1 MERVVKVHR
10 LRRVLPIW
18 HGVRLSIIQNILI
31 KTQFNRKDRFQNFGA
46 QLKEYQTGSE
56 SH

>member
-18 HGVRLSIIQNILI
+18 HGVKLSIIQNILI
-31 KTQFNRKDRFQNFGA
+31 KIQFNRKDRFQNFGA
-46 QLKEYQTGSE
+46 QLKEYQNGSE